1 MATYAALKGD
11 IAMERKEIYKFSY
24 DYLTNLSKKYE
35 IDDIKIDEFINNT
48 DIKKKDMS
56 DVFDIALVVLQ
67 DYYNFPNVIK
77 YDKNKEVIKKEIC
90 FPCFKK
96 CATLD
101 PKKIAEKITKQL
113 GVKCSNSWIRYC
125 KGIVSVASFLSAFG
139 SFEKF
144 KETCEYY
151 DKDNIS
157 RIAFASYLE
166 KKIDNMGFAIACN
179 WLKELGYKN
188 YSKPDT
194 HTKDI
199 CYALKLVDSNKK
211 DIDCFEKMSELAKE
225 CGVEAYKLDKVWWLI
240 CSGNFYR
247 FGKRLPSPQD
257 NKKDF
262 IDKLSKQ
269 FVL

>member
-1 MATYAALKGD
+1 
-11 IAMERKEIYKFSY
+11 MERKEIYNFSY
-24 DYLTNLSKKYE
+24 NYLIDLSKNW
-35 IDDIKIDEFINNT
+35 IDSVKIDEFINNV
-48 DIKKKDMS
+48 DIKKEKNMS
-56 DVFDIALVVLQ
+56 DVFEVALVVLQ

-77 YDKNKEVIKKEIC
+77 YPDNKNIIKDAIN
-90 FPCFKK
+90 FPNLKD
-96 CATLD
+96 CAARD
-101 PKKIAEKITKQL
+101 PKELAGKITKQL
-113 GVKCSNSWIRYC
+113 NVNCSNSWIRYC
-125 KGIVSVASFLSAFG
+125 KGVVSMANFLSTFDSFG
-139 SFEKF
+139 KF
-144 KETCEYY
+144 KETCDYY

-211 DIDCFEKMSELAKE
+211 DIDCFEKMSGLAEE
-225 CGVEAYKLDKVWWLI
+225 CGVEPYELDKVWWLI

-247 FGKRLPSPQD
+247 YDIQLPNSKN
-257 NKKDF
+257 NKKEF
-262 IDKLSKQ
+262 IDKLLNK
-269 FVL
+269 FV